1 MPNGVHNNHTRNGG
15 GKPSCTCNNCR
26 VCRHRINAQRWRQK
40 RGLGRFRQV
49 PTVEIKEEI
58 SDEVL
63 EQPVEIKEK
72 ISDEVLEQ
80 RLVDKFKEKG
90 WD

>member
-1 MPNGVHNNHTRNGG
+1 MPSGVHNNHTRNGG

-26 VCRHRINAQRWRQK
+26 VCRHRINAQYLRQK
-40 RGLGRFRQV
+40 RSLGRFRQV
-49 PTVEIKEEI
+49 PTVEVKEE
-58 SDEVL
+58 
-63 EQPVEIKEK
+63 